1 MKREKLHR
9 IITIGI
15 ALVWLGFGLFCKVLH
30 MESRHEEI
38 VAHILGD
45 AYAGPLTRLIGLTEV
60 LMAVWILSGFKKRLN
75 ATVQIAV
82 VGTMNVMEAA
92 LASHLLLWGHFN
104 ALFAA
109 CFMGVIYFN
118 EWVLSKPAKESTP
131 NV

>member
-1 MKREKLHR
+1 MRRENFHR
-9 IITIGI
+9 IVTVAI

-30 MESRHEEI
+30 MEPRHEEI

-45 AYAGPLTRLIGLTEV
+45 AYADPLTRLIGVAEV

-118 EWVLSKPAKESTP
+118 ELVLSKPAKECADCD
-131 NV
+131 

>member
-1 MKREKLHR
+1 
-9 IITIGI
+9 
-15 ALVWLGFGLFCKVLH
+15 
-30 MESRHEEI
+30 MEPRHEEI

-118 EWVLSKPAKESTP
+118 EWILNKQPKE
-131 NV
+131 

>member
-1 MKREKLHR
+1 MDRKNLHR
-9 IITIGI
+9 TVTLGI
-15 ALVWLGFGLFCKVLH
+15 ALVWVGFGLFCKVLQL
-30 MESRHEEI
+30 EPRHEAI

-45 AYAGPLTRLIGLTEV
+45 AFASPLTRLIGVTEI
-60 LMAVWILSGFKKRLN
+60 LMAVWILSGFKRRLN

-82 VGTMNVMEAA
+82 VGTMNVMETA
-92 LASHLLLWGHFN
+92 LASHLLLWGQFN

-118 EWVLSKPAKESTP
+118 EWVLSKPAKESAP

>member
-30 MESRHEEI
+30 MEPRHEEI

-45 AYAGPLTRLIGLTEV
+45 AYADPLTRLIGVTEV
-60 LMAVWILSGFKKRLN
+60 FMAVWILSGFKKRLN

-92 LASHLLLWGHFN
+92 LASHLLLWAHFN

-118 EWVLSKPAKESTP
+118 EWILNKPAKEA
-131 NV
+131 VDCD